1 MRVRL
6 ATEGDTDALLSL
18 AGMQVAETLP
28 HLPFDHK
35 IAAKTLRR
43 ILRGDGEILW
53 VAENAG
59 QIVGFLWATMNGYSF
74 CTGVFISQ
82 EVIYV
87 CPDKRGTRA
96 AVQLLHEYI
105 SWGRIVGATEILFGI
120 SNGKHPD
127 RAAKLF
133 AHIGAEKVGY
143 HFRIIRG
150 LGLDG

>member
-1 MRVRL
+1 MHVRL
-6 ATEGDTDALLSL
+6 AAEGDTDALLFL
-18 AGMQVAETLP
+18 AEMQVTETLA
-28 HLPFDHK
+28 HLPFDRAL
-35 IAAKTLRR
+35 AAQTLRR
-43 ILRGDGEILW
+43 ILCGDGEILW

-59 QIVGFLWATMNGYSF
+59 QIVGFLWATLNGYSF

-87 CPDKRGTRA
+87 RPDKRGTRA
-96 AVQLLHEYI
+96 AVQLLREYI

-120 SNGKHPD
+120 SNGKHPE

-133 AHIGAEKVGY
+133 AHLGAEKVGY

-150 LGLDG
+150 LGRDG